1 MRIYHKDLAN
11 SPQIRNAINRAEHE
25 AKCVPDDLLKAI
37 VNFVYKCRERKSRP
51 VVSRA
56 MKSYFNEKGL
66 LKPINFCAFV
76 YNVFDNNCCT
86 VTQFAM
92 NKAYQIISL
101 RSHNNTAPKYIFK
114 HYNCIWTE
122 CDITFF
128 GFRSV
133 KQEQPKEEEQPKQE
147 EQPKEEVS
155 ESLPDHVLQLEQKIQ
170 TLLELQILQN
180 EKIDYLCSIVATK
193 NKTEEDEKLCFKI
206 DQNEM
211 IQYLLQN
218 DKLNLTFKAGE

>member
-1 MRIYHKDLAN
+1 
-11 SPQIRNAINRAEHE
+11 
-25 AKCVPDDLLKAI
+25 
-37 VNFVYKCRERKSRP
+37 
-51 VVSRA
+51 
-56 MKSYFNEKGL
+56 
-66 LKPINFCAFV
+66 
-76 YNVFDNNCCT
+76 
-86 VTQFAM
+86 M
-92 NKAYQIISL
+92 NKAYKIIAL

-133 KQEQPKEEEQPKQE
+133 KE

-155 ESLPDHVLQLEQKIQ
+155 ESLPDYILQLEQKIQ
-170 TLLELQILQN
+170 TLLEMQREQN
-180 EKIDYLCSIVATK
+180 ESLEYLCRIIKIHVNSTNAIDEKIDYLASIIATK
-193 NKTEEDEKLCFKI
+193 NQTEEEQKFCFKI

-218 DKLNLTFKAGE
+218 NKLNLTFKAGE